1 MNTKTFSEA
10 DLRLA
15 SEDVPASTPV
25 WIEVDLSAI
34 KRNLQEIKRFVG
46 PRVKI
51 LSVIKANA
59 YGHGLAPVARALAD
73 AGADLL
79 AVASVLE
86 GLKLREQGID
96 GKILVLGQLLPEE
109 APLVVQHCLTQA
121 IGDEQSAFS
130 LSDAAAELGR
140 PADVHLKVDTGMSR
154 YGVWW
159 EDAVSLTRKITEL
172 PGLKIGGILTHLA
185 MAGQNT
191 DATQDQLERFKSV
204 IQELEQK
211 NLPAGLRHAA
221 NSVGLLKFSESHWD
235 LVRTGLLVYG
245 ASPLK
250 EDVRKPFPLK
260 PALSLKSRIRFLK
273 TVPAGRGVSYGGTF
287 QASRP
292 TVVAT
297 VPVGY
302 AHGYPRALSNRAQ
315 VLVRGRRAL
324 VIGKIT
330 MEDLMVDV
338 TDVPGVSIGDEVVL
352 IGRQGNEQITAEEL
366 ARQART
372 IPYEILAGL
381 SPGILRRYAA

>member
-1 MNTKTFSEA
+1 MIGEKTVTDSRPVAFDA
-10 DLRLA
+10 TL
-15 SEDVPASTPV
+15 ASTPV

-34 KRNLQEIKRFVG
+34 KQNLMEIRRFVG

-51 LSVIKANA
+51 LSVVKANA
-59 YGHGLAPVARALAD
+59 YGHGLVPVARALAD

-86 GLKLREQGID
+86 GLKLREQGIE

-109 APLVVQHCLTQA
+109 APLVVQHRLTQA

-130 LSDAAAELGR
+130 LSEAAAELDL
-140 PADVHLKVDTGMSR
+140 PTDVHLKVDTGMGR

-159 EDAVSLTRKITEL
+159 EEAASLTRQVVQM
-172 PGLKIGGILTHLA
+172 PGLRMGGILTHLA

-191 DATQDQLERFKSV
+191 DATQDQLERFKLV
-204 IQELEQK
+204 VRELEQK
-211 NLPAGLRHAA
+211 NLPAGLRHVA

-250 EDVRKPFPLK
+250 EDVQKPFPLK

-273 TVPAGRGVSYGGTF
+273 TVPAGRGISYGGTY

-292 TVVAT
+292 TTVAT
-297 VPVGY
+297 IPLGY

-315 VLVRGRRAL
+315 ALVRGARVQ

-330 MEDLMVDV
+330 MEDLMLDV

-352 IGRQGNEQITAEEL
+352 IGRQGSEQITAEEL
-366 ARQART
+366 ARLART

-381 SPGILRRYAA
+381 SHGIPRRYF